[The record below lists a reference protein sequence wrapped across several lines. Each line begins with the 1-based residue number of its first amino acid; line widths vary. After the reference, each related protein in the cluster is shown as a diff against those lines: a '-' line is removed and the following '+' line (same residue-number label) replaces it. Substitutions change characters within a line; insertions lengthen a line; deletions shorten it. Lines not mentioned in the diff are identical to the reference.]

1 MLRAF
6 SVLTVYVW
14 VTRIDNIL
22 GDDHSAGFKVVHSL
36 LAVVSIA
43 FAVAAWVVV
52 ARVRRPRRGRDPMA
66 RDDVEVGSS

>member
-6 SVLTVYVW
+6 SIWTVYVW
-14 VTRIDNIL
+14 VTRMVNIL
-22 GDDHSAGFKVVHSL
+22 GDDHAGGFKVVHSL

-52 ARVRRPRRGRDPMA
+52 ARIRRRPATGGARA
-66 RDDVEVGSS
+66 RDDVEVGT